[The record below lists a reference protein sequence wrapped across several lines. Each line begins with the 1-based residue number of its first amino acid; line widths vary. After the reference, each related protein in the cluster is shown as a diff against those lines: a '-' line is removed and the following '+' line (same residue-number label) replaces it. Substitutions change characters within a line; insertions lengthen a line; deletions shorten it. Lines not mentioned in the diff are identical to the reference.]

1 MDKFNKIEEEN
12 IPSDKWKISPMK
24 KNLHQILNRDKYQEN
39 LWYLQSLKFL
49 KNKDELLQLYNPRFP
64 IAVAQKYLI
73 AELEKRKISYSLD
86 PYGYCLRIF
95 SPNRETPHLMH
106 GINFWLNA
114 TSVVKIFKD
123 KILTNEI
130 LRQDGFTLPREYI
143 LEPKGNIF
151 ETPVNNYE
159 GLLQFTEKVWFPLIV
174 KPNKGERGNGVMLL
188 SNLKELEQFYQ
199 EYSNGLFDEKIAVIQ
214 EKVKGNEY
222 RVIYLD
228 GEILLTY
235 MKQPFTLVW
244 DGKTTLEKLLYL
256 RNLKEEALEETKW
269 ILAKQGYLLTD
280 IPAKD
285 TQIQPYQFIND
296 LSEQDQEVPFTE
308 QDQEFLKK
316 IAKSFWA
323 RFFWL
328 DIISEWAIHEGSI
341 IELNAKPDVLWAR
354 KISPEFNTKFWSKII
369 DATTGTKDKVIK
381 KNDSSFDAWI
391 SEEEFER
398 KVHSLIHLQNKTE
411 ILNASHGLKHGVF
424 ILLDEIEKSWFPYT
438 IDEYGFVMTIQLP
451 SGKNRIIYNA
461 DYGFD
466 SSSLRR
472 IFEDKIYTSKI
483 LRNWKFPVPNDMII
497 IKDRSSYS
505 TTSNNTL
512 ACLDFAKKNGYPL
525 IFKPNDGSLGVGV
538 QKIFNQEQLLKALE
552 DYNASNKGLYLLQQY
567 IPWKDYRVIY
577 LDGEILAAYERI
589 PPKVVGNGISSI
601 GQLIDKD
608 FQDLEINKITTYL
621 QQQNLS
627 LDSVLPQDFEFNL
640 LPTANI
646 ATGGF
651 VREVQA
657 TETDRLFLERVAKYF
672 WARYFWVDIL
682 SNGELADWVILEI
695 NKSPITKGISTASE
709 KFRTNYP
716 KKIWDTIKKDEGF

>member
-1 MDKFNKIEEEN
+1 MKRKCGFPFFIDPFLRVFILKRRYFSLYDSNLYIFSGGSKGMPKHSTETFWSEKESGFSFDIDLSKEDFQ
-12 IPSDKWKISPMK
+12 IKISS
-24 KNLHQILNRDKYQEN
+24 
-39 LWYLQSLKFL
+39 LQ
-49 KNKDELLQLYNPRFP
+49 Y
-64 IAVAQKYLI
+64 
-73 AELEKRKISYSLD
+73 
-86 PYGYCLRIF
+86 
-95 SPNRETPHLMH
+95 
-106 GINFWLNA
+106 
-114 TSVVKIFKD
+114 
-123 KILTNEI
+123 
-130 LRQDGFTLPREYI
+130 
-143 LEPKGNIF
+143 
-151 ETPVNNYE
+151 
-159 GLLQFTEKVWFPLIV
+159 
-174 KPNKGERGNGVMLL
+174 
-188 SNLKELEQFYQ
+188 
-199 EYSNGLFDEKIAVIQ
+199 
-214 EKVKGNEY
+214 
-222 RVIYLD
+222 
-228 GEILLTY
+228 
-235 MKQPFTLVW
+235 
-244 DGKTTLEKLLYL
+244 
-256 RNLKEEALEETKW
+256 
-269 ILAKQGYLLTD
+269 
-280 IPAKD
+280 
-285 TQIQPYQFIND
+285 
-296 LSEQDQEVPFTE
+296 
-308 QDQEFLKK
+308 
-316 IAKSFWA
+316 
-323 RFFWL
+323 
-328 DIISEWAIHEGSI
+328 
-341 IELNAKPDVLWAR
+341 
-354 KISPEFNTKFWSKII
+354 
-369 DATTGTKDKVIK
+369 
-381 KNDSSFDAWI
+381 
-391 SEEEFER
+391 
-398 KVHSLIHLQNKTE
+398 LQNKSE
-411 ILNASHGLKHGVF
+411 VLNSPHGIKHGIF
-424 ILLDEIEKSWFPYT
+424 ILLDEIEKSWFLYT

-451 SGKNRIIYNA
+451 NGKNRIIYNT

-512 ACLDFAKKNGYPL
+512 ACLDFAKENGYPL
-525 IFKPNDGSLGVGV
+525 IFKPNDGSFGIGV
-538 QKIFNQEQLLKALE
+538 QKIFNQEQLLIALE

-601 GQLIDKD
+601 GQLIDKG

-627 LDSVLPQDFEFNL
+627 LDSVLPQDLEFNL

-709 KFRTNYP
+709 KFRTRYP

>member
-1 MDKFNKIEEEN
+1 MKNKPYE
-12 IPSDKWKISPMK
+12 

-39 LWYLQSLKFL
+39 LGYLQSLKFL

-106 GINFWLNA
+106 GINFGLNA

-159 GLLQFTEKVWFPLIV
+159 GLLQFTEKVGFPLIV

-235 MKQPFTLVW
+235 MKQPFTLVG

-256 RNLKEEALEETKW
+256 RNLKEEALEETKG

-316 IAKSFWA
+316 IAKSFGA
-323 RFFWL
+323 RFFGL
-328 DIISEWAIHEGSI
+328 DIISEGAIHEGSI

-381 KNDSSFDAWI
+381 KNDSSFDAGI

-411 ILNASHGLKHGVF
+411 ILNASHGIKHGVF
-424 ILLDEIEKSWFPYT
+424 ILLDEIEKSGFPYT

-483 LRNWKFPVPNDMII
+483 LRNGKFPVPNDMII

-567 IPWKDYRVIY
+567 IPGKDYRVIY

-672 WARYFWVDIL
+672 GARYFGVDIL
-682 SNGELADWVILEI
+682 SNGELADGVILEI